1 MKRHLFLLAGLMAV
15 SPFALA
21 MDAEYVV
28 MGGFSTIVNAF
39 TRVKLIFNDNQYAS
53 MVTAFVVMGMLSAL
67 LLKSAKGGYEYLETG
82 KAQMGMGW
90 LGLTMLGTI
99 VYFGLVQPKALSIFT
114 IRAATSIRL

>member
-67 LLKSAKGGYEYLETG
+67 LLKAAKGGYEYLETG
-82 KAQMGMGW
+82 KAQMGLALPC
-90 LGLTMLGTI
+90 LGLSFI
-99 VYFGLVQPKALSIFT
+99 SAWCNQKALSIFT
-114 IRAATSIRL
+114 IRVATSIRL